1 MYYTIRTSKALKTK
15 KKTMQEFLL
24 PVFPNDPTLCPV
36 QKLKASTIA
45 RGLYTIWKSQKLCI
59 FKARSVC
66 GISGY
71 SSLYNRCNNK

>member
-1 MYYTIRTSKALKTK
+1 MYYIIRTSKALKTK

-45 RGLYTIWKSQKLCI
+45 RGLYTILEKSEI
-59 FKARSVC
+59 MY
-66 GISGY
+66 I
-71 SSLYNRCNNK
+71 